1 MPKIHKLPPH
11 EAQKIAAGEVVE
23 RPANVVKELVE
34 NAIDAGATAIT
45 VHIED
50 GGKAL
55 IRVVDNGCGMNAD
68 DALMCF
74 EHHATSK
81 IKVVEDLQTI
91 TTFGFRGEALSSIA
105 AVSQVT
111 LITKTANTDAL
122 KICIAQSALISNEP
136 TSANVGTDLTIRN
149 LFFNVPARKKFLKSS
164 ETEWNAIKQLLHA
177 FCLDYLSIS
186 FKLYLD
192 GKQIIHCPATDSI
205 TQRTEQLFNDSTTS
219 TLLEL
224 HARDAH
230 GNITISGV
238 TSNHQFMRYDR
249 ASIFFFVNKRWVKQQ
264 KLTSA
269 LLKGY
274 LNVLPQGRY
283 PMSCIFIT
291 IDPAHVDIN
300 IHPRKEEVQFLHPRV
315 IEQLLQKTIKETLEK
330 NVSRQLKKDIS
341 FAPATEIIAPF
352 GIHTLP
358 IEPMFKP
365 RLQTEV
371 ASYKTLF
378 DTPEFE
384 QETPAQP
391 QAKPNT
397 AYGNQ
402 TGQMALAAQVFEQP
416 TMPAAIIAREEY
428 TIVGQ
433 YHKTYI
439 LIEKENGLLMID
451 QHAAHERIL
460 YEQFTQ
466 RFEDVATVKL
476 LFPQIVT
483 LTASDI
489 QLIEPHLPLFETHG
503 LDINVLSDTQLVIY
517 ATPVHIKNQSLEDI
531 IKQTIG
537 WVTELTELP
546 TDQFSKA
553 IHEKLHAQMA
563 CKAAV
568 KAGDVLTQQQMQKL
582 IDDLDVTN
590 NRLTCPHGRPTCW
603 NLSLS
608 EIEKKFKRK
617 V

>member
-34 NAIDAGATAIT
+34 NAIDAGASTIT
-45 VHIED
+45 VYIEH
-50 GGKAL
+50 GGKTL

-68 DALMCF
+68 DALLCF

-81 IKVVEDLQTI
+81 IRVVEDLQTI

-105 AVSQVT
+105 AVSEVT
-111 LITKTANTDAL
+111 LITKTAMSDAL
-122 KICIAQSALISNEP
+122 KVCMRQGTLISHEP
-136 TSANVGTDLTIRN
+136 ASANIGTDIAIRN
-149 LFFNVPARKKFLKSS
+149 LFFNVPARKKFLKSDD
-164 ETEWNAIKQLLHA
+164 TEWNAIKQLFHA
-177 FCLDYLSIS
+177 FCLNHIAIS
-186 FKLYLD
+186 FKLLLD
-192 GKQIIHCPATDSI
+192 GKQIIHCPSTDSI
-205 TQRTEQLFNDSTTS
+205 TQRAEQLFNDSTTS
-219 TLLEL
+219 TLLEF
-224 HARDAH
+224 HARDAQ

-249 ASIFFFVNKRWVKQQ
+249 SSIFFFVNSRWVKQQ

-291 IDPAHVDIN
+291 IDPTHVDIN

-315 IEQLLQKTIKETLEK
+315 VEQLLQKAVKEALEK
-330 NVSRQLKKDIS
+330 HVSRQLKRDIS

-358 IEPMFKP
+358 IEPMYKP
-365 RLQTEV
+365 RLNTEV
-371 ASYKTLF
+371 VTVKNIF
-378 DTPEFE
+378 DAPVFAAE
-384 QETPAQP
+384 QKAEPHTKQP
-391 QAKPNT
+391 VTHTKPLSPVT
-397 AYGNQ
+397 
-402 TGQMALAAQVFEQP
+402 THTFEQP
-416 TMPAAIIAREEY
+416 MAPAVMNREEY
-428 TIVGQ
+428 AIIGQ
-433 YHKTYI
+433 YNKTYI
-439 LIEKENGLLMID
+439 LVEKENSLLLID

-483 LTASDI
+483 LTANDI
-489 QLIEPHLPLFETHG
+489 QTIEPHLPLFAAHG

-568 KAGDVLTQQQMQKL
+568 KAGDVLTQAQMQKL

-603 NLSLS
+603 NLSVS